1 MVRGFGVGVCEA
13 AIGLFLV
20 HHALKPGVVHCGFGA
35 EHHHV
40 GGIENFTFV
49 KHVGAAR
56 RFGNARFAFI
66 AAGNDKVPRLGVG
79 A

>member
-1 MVRGFGVGVCEA
+1 MVCRFGFGVSEA
-13 AIGLFLV
+13 AIGLFLID
-20 HHALKPGVVHCGFGA
+20 HALKPGVVHRGFGA

-56 RFGNARFAFI
+56 RFGDARFAFI